1 MVDKED
7 NKELLLMIKENIDVI
22 KTFPSNIP
30 TYHISGGL
38 LLEITDVLKLN
49 DLLIQNC
56 KNLNQSIIVSGIIL
70 KKIGLIEYYKD
81 DLEFSIDESKQGVD
95 VRLLS
100 MNVINKYFKS
110 KSSESIKFILQS
122 IVLFD
127 TDKKSD
133 KFSAYV
139 NALYELNN
147 SCK

>member
-1 MVDKED
+1 M
-7 NKELLLMIKENIDVI
+7 
-22 KTFPSNIP
+22 
-30 TYHISGGL
+30 
-38 LLEITDVLKLN
+38 
-49 DLLIQNC
+49 
-56 KNLNQSIIVSGIIL
+56 
-70 KKIGLIEYYKD
+70 IEYYKD
-81 DLEFSIDESKQGVD
+81 DLEFSINESKQGID

-127 TDKKSD
+127 KDKRSD
-133 KFSAYV
+133 KYSAYV

>member
-1 MVDKED
+1 
-7 NKELLLMIKENIDVI
+7 MIKENVDVI
-22 KTFPSNIP
+22 KSFPSNTS

-56 KNLNQSIIVSGIIL
+56 KNLNQSIIVPGIIL
-70 KKIGLIEYYKD
+70 KKIGLIDYYKD
-81 DLEFSIDESKQGVD
+81 DLEFSVNESKQGID

-100 MNVINKYFKS
+100 MNIINKCFKS

-122 IVLFD
+122 IVLYNK
-127 TDKKSD
+127 DKKSE
-133 KFSAYV
+133 KYSEYV